1 MALNGS
7 GAISLAG
14 TTVGQS
20 IACELGCSGT
30 GQIDINRADVRTLA
44 GVASGQIS
52 FSSFYGKSNVP
63 PAPTTLGQVY
73 NGGYYTGVIDAGVG
87 SYYVSIAPNASGCA
101 GGCSWKTTRTATA
114 GTASL
119 VNGYSNTWGPLNNAT
134 HPAGNFCATRS
145 IGGFADWYLPARTE
159 LNTMYVNKGSMPAGE
174 GLAAGSHWSSTTV
187 LASNADRQSFIT
199 GTIDSNVNKTASGC
213 VRAVRRSPI

>member
-52 FSSFYGKSNVP
+52 FSSFYGKSNAP
-63 PAPTTLGQVY
+63 PAPTTKAKHNYPFLSSIPATPKPQTAQTKSNTGQ
-73 NGGYYTGVIDAGVG
+73 
-87 SYYVSIAPNASGCA
+87 S
-101 GGCSWKTTRTATA
+101 
-114 GTASL
+114 ASL
-119 VNGYSNTWGPLNNAT
+119 TP
-134 HPAGNFCATRS
+134 
-145 IGGFADWYLPARTE
+145 
-159 LNTMYVNKGSMPAGE
+159 
-174 GLAAGSHWSSTTV
+174 
-187 LASNADRQSFIT
+187 
-199 GTIDSNVNKTASGC
+199 
-213 VRAVRRSPI
+213 

>member
-52 FSSFYGKSNVP
+52 FSSFYGKSSAP
-63 PAPTTLGQVY
+63 PAPTTLGQVWC
-73 NGGYYTGVIDAGVG
+73 GGYYTGVINAGVG
-87 SYYVSIAPNASGCA
+87 SYYVSIAPNASGCC
-101 GGCSWKTTRTATA
+101 GLSLWKTTRSATA
-114 GTASL
+114 GTDSL
-119 VNGYSNTWGPLNNAT
+119 VNGYSNTWGPMNNAT

-145 IGGFADWYLPARTE
+145 IGGFADWYLPATDE

-174 GLAAGSHWSSTTV
+174 GFPAYQHWSSTQCDAGRACCQNFSTG
-187 LASNADRQSFIT
+187 FIGRT
-199 GTIDSNVNKTASGC
+199 LKTCLFS
-213 VRAVRRSPI
+213 VRAVRRSPV

>member
-52 FSSFYGKSNVP
+52 FSSFYGKSNL
-63 PAPTTLGQVY
+63 PTTIGQVWC
-73 NGGYYTGVIDAGVG
+73 GGYYIGVINAGVG
-87 SYYVSIAPNASGCA
+87 SYYVSVAPNASGCA
-101 GGCSWKTTRTATA
+101 QCIWKTTRTES
-114 GTASL
+114 GPYSF

-145 IGGFADWYLPARTE
+145 INGFADWYLPAKDE
-159 LNTMYVNKGSMPAGE
+159 LNTMYVNKAPMPAGE
-174 GLAAGSHWSSTTV
+174 QFSTGTHWSSTQCQAQT
-187 LASNADRQSFIT
+187 ACRQSF
-199 GTIDSNVNKTASGC
+199 ASGVIC
-213 VRAVRRSPI
+213 FSNKSCLWVTRSVRRSPI